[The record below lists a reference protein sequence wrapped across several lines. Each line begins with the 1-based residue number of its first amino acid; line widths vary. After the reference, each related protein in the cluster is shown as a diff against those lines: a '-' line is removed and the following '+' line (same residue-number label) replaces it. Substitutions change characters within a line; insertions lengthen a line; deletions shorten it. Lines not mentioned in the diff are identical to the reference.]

1 MSRQK
6 SSNETLTLGQ
16 KFADKCSNTIGSW
29 RFIIIQSTILAFWII
44 LNVSLPNNKKWD
56 SYPFILLNLMLSFQ
70 AAYTGPVLLMAA
82 NRQSEIDRN
91 RDIENLELDY
101 TDHKHLLHLTEHL
114 NKHFHLLNQR
124 LDKIEE
130 TKKDKWLF

>member
-6 SSNETLTLGQ
+6 SSSETLTVGQ

-44 LNVSLPNNKKWD
+44 LNISLPKDKKWD

-91 RDIENLELDY
+91 RDIENLELDK
-101 TDHKHLLHLTEHL
+101 TDHVHLLYLTEHL
-114 NKHFHLLNQR
+114 NKHFHTLNER
-124 LDKIEE
+124 LDKLEE
-130 TKKDKWLF
+130 AKKDKWRF